1 MAEQLRVNF
10 EFRANQTFNDFFD
23 GGNEEVIMHLQRCVE
38 EEGEQQVFIWGAH
51 GLGKSH
57 LLQACCHYA
66 YSLKQQAFYYS
77 FPKTNLPDPALMVG
91 LDKFDLVCLDD
102 IDHIAGD
109 PVWERAFFTF
119 FNQHRS
125 DNHRLIMSS
134 SLAPLTMMIELPDLK
149 TRINWGLALKLK
161 EFTEPESI
169 NALIFKAKRMGF
181 EITPQ
186 VSAFLIKHHAKNW
199 ESIWILL
206 NKLDE
211 ASLSANRKLTLPFLK
226 KILAAD

>member
-1 MAEQLRVNF
+1 
-10 EFRANQTFNDFFD
+10 
-23 GGNEEVIMHLQRCVE
+23 
-38 EEGEQQVFIWGAH
+38 
-51 GLGKSH
+51 
-57 LLQACCHYA
+57 
-66 YSLKQQAFYYS
+66 
-77 FPKTNLPDPALMVG
+77 
-91 LDKFDLVCLDD
+91 
-102 IDHIAGD
+102 
-109 PVWERAFFTF
+109 
-119 FNQHRS
+119 
-125 DNHRLIMSS
+125 
-134 SLAPLTMMIELPDLK
+134 MMIELPDLK